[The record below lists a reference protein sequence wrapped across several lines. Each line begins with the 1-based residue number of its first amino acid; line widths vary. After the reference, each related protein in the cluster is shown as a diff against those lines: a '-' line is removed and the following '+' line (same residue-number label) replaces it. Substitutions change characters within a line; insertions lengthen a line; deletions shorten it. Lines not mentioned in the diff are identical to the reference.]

1 MEQKPKPLF
10 WLIVVAAVLGLA
22 VFGLYR
28 AGIVTSK
35 APPGSHSAGT
45 AARNAS
51 RTPEPEGTVEVLFYS
66 SSAKKTWI
74 EAMVARF
81 NADDHRVGR
90 RAIVVKAFHGNS
102 GEQLD
107 QLKEGKIKPDLWSPG
122 DESWLELAAAHWKT
136 VNQTALYEAQV
147 PLVNIP
153 LVVTMWEPMARALG
167 YPAKPIGWL
176 DIAKVA
182 AAPGGWA
189 AYGHPEW
196 GKFRWGHAHPD
207 ANSGFLSIVSEVYAS
222 LGKTDGITAQDLRS
236 PRVIGFLKEFE
247 GAVEHYGLSNTWIDD
262 LMHSKGPSYLSGA
275 VQYENTIIES
285 NQKHQNLPFKLVALY
300 PAEGNFW
307 TRHPTAILKEAWV
320 TEEKREAAGIF
331 LDFLLSRDAQM
342 AAMQLGLRPIMTD
355 LQLGSPFDEEHGV
368 RVAVDASRA
377 FKVPDESV
385 LKRIRDLWEEVKT
398 PATVVLILDR
408 SSSMKGPPMDN
419 AKRGAL
425 EFIRSMKPRDQ
436 LRVVIFNHEI
446 TDLVPL
452 AEVRECGEMAL
463 SQVEGVFA
471 EGNTALHDVAASSYA
486 GLLELQ
492 RAEPHRRYCIVL
504 LSDGKDTAS
513 RINRHDFL
521 DGLPSG
527 EDYEVPKIYSIA
539 YGSEADKD
547 ILAEISNRT
556 NARLFASSPE
566 EILKTYK
573 ELSANF

>member
-1 MEQKPKPLF
+1 MEQRPKPLF
-10 WLIVVAAVLGLA
+10 WVIVVACVSGL
-22 VFGLYR
+22 VMFGLQR
-28 AGIVTSK
+28 AGFFATGSSTSP
-35 APPGSHSAGT
+35 APAGS
-45 AARNAS
+45 AARA
-51 RTPEPEGTVEVLFYS
+51 PAPEGTVEVLFYS
-66 SSAKKTWI
+66 SSAKKSWVDQ
-74 EAMVARF
+74 MVTRF
-81 NADDHRVGR
+81 NAEGKRVGR
-90 RAIVVKAFHGNS
+90 KAIAVKAFHGNS

-122 DESWLELAAAHWKT
+122 DESWLEMAAAHWRT
-136 VNQTALYEAQV
+136 VHQTALYEAYA

-167 YPAKPIGWL
+167 YPEKPIGWL

-189 AYGHPEW
+189 DYGHPEW

-207 ANSGFLSIVSEVYAS
+207 ANSGFLAVVSEVYAS
-222 LGKTDGITAQDLRS
+222 LDKTDGITAQDLRS
-236 PRVIGFLKEFE
+236 PRVFEFLKEFE
-247 GAVEHYGLSNTWIDD
+247 GAVEHYGLSNSWIDD
-262 LMHSKGPSYLSGA
+262 LMHSKGPGYLSGA

-300 PAEGNFW
+300 PTEGNFW
-307 TRHPTAILKEAWV
+307 TRHPTAILTEAWV
-320 TEEKREAAGIF
+320 TQEKREAARVF

-368 RVAVDASRA
+368 RMAVDPSRA
-377 FKVPDESV
+377 FKVPDEGV

-419 AKRGAL
+419 AKRGTL

-436 LRVVIFNHEI
+436 LKVIIFNHEI
-446 TDLVPL
+446 AELVPL
-452 AEVRECGEMAL
+452 AELRQCGEKAL

-471 EGNTALHDVAASSYA
+471 EGNTALHDVAARSYQE
-486 GLLELQ
+486 LLDLQ
-492 RAEPHRRYCIVL
+492 RREPRRRYSIVL

-513 RINRHDFL
+513 RLNRHDFL

-547 ILAEISNRT
+547 LLAEISNRT
-556 NARLFASSPE
+556 NARLFTSSPE
-566 EILKTYK
+566 EIMKTYK